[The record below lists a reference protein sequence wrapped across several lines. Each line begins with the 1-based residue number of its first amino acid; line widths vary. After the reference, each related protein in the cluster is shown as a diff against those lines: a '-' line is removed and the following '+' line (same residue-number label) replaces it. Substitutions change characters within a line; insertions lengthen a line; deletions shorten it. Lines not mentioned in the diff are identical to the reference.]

1 MSTTSFT
8 RIILVVVLALGLT
21 SAASLAIASPDPSP
35 NSTKFSV
42 RFQKLHLS
50 VEAETGAWE
59 KFLDPQ
65 VRKVL
70 AHVMETIEDPKIRQL
85 VADSLGVQLDD

>member
-1 MSTTSFT
+1 MTTTLFT
-8 RIILVVVLALGLT
+8 RITLVVVLALVLT
-21 SAASLAIASPDPSP
+21 SAASLTIAPPDPSP

-50 VEAETGAWE
+50 VEAETGALE

-65 VRKVL
+65 VRKVM
-70 AHVMETIEDPKIRQL
+70 AHVMDTTKDP
-85 VADSLGVQLDD
+85 